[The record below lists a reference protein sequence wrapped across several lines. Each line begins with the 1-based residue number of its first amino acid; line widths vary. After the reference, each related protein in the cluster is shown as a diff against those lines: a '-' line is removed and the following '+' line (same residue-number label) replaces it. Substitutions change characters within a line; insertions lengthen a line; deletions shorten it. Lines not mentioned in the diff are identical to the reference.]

1 MALRREVGLDWE
13 CCWTKEEIVPA
24 DCPFIGEG
32 EEDLYTAH
40 RRRIFEKCLECPR
53 LKNDLLKLRE
63 LGHPLANVLPYVIAE
78 FLDQKERLQSMG
90 SFLNNR
96 TREIRFLHELNI
108 VLQTSLDQDEVLS
121 VAMTAI
127 TAGKGFGLNRALLL
141 MADKERQSLKGY
153 LGIGPRNYEEA
164 WQVWQEIG
172 QNDLTLKELAR
183 NFQKT
188 KLMSEKVKFHD
199 LLEKLTVPLSD
210 HRHIFN
216 RALREKK
223 TILVE
228 DAFHNPDVD
237 PNLAR
242 ILGVDSFLV
251 LPLISRS
258 RRIGIILADNC
269 ITHKPIA
276 PQDIQLLETFA
287 FPVAFALERASLYER
302 LQEEVDKLTEAN
314 AKLKEQQELIL
325 KMEKMALVGRITSN
339 IAHSIRN
346 PLMIIGGFAR
356 SLLKT
361 VAETDRNREYL
372 ESIVLEAKQL
382 EDVLEEALSYADS
395 LYPAMDTWDVNQLV
409 TNVFAKFKEKLELK
423 GITCSLELAAEVPV
437 TFIDYKQIAFCVRTI
452 LNTVMESSDVDRMS
466 LTTRLEGNVI
476 GIEIQDNGKPPAT
489 GDGERSDLPPAVLH
503 ELGSNL
509 GLQLCTSILEK
520 QGNPFLIENSP
531 AGGTRYIIRLP
542 IRKEND

>member
-1 MALRREVGLDWE
+1 MDWE
-13 CCWTKEEIVPA
+13 CCWATEEIGPA
-24 DCPFIGEG
+24 DCPYIAEG

-40 RRRIFEKCLECPR
+40 RRRIIEKCLECPR
-53 LKNDLLKLRE
+53 FKNDLLKLRE
-63 LGHPLANVLPYVIAE
+63 FGHPLVDVLPYLIAE
-78 FLDQKERLQSMG
+78 FLDQKGRLQSMG
-90 SFLNNR
+90 SFLNSK
-96 TREIRFLHELNI
+96 TREIRFLHELNF
-108 VLQTSLDQDEVLS
+108 VLQTSLDLDEVLS

-127 TAGKGFGLNRALLL
+127 TAGKGFGMNRGFLL
-141 MADKERQSLKGY
+141 MTDKERQHLKGY
-153 LGIGPRNYEEA
+153 LGVGPRNYEEA
-164 WQVWQEIG
+164 WQIWQEIG
-172 QNDLTLKELAR
+172 RNDLTLKELAR
-183 NFQKT
+183 NFQKN

-216 RALREKK
+216 RALRERK
-223 TILVE
+223 TMLVE

-251 LPLISRS
+251 MPLISRN

-302 LQEEVDKLTEAN
+302 LQEEVDKLTAAN
-314 AKLKEQQELIL
+314 TKLKEQQELIL
-325 KMEKMALVGRITSN
+325 KMEKMALVGRITSS

-361 VAETDRNREYL
+361 VSATDQNREYL
-372 ESIVLEAKQL
+372 ESIVHEAKQL
-382 EDVLEEALSYADS
+382 EDVLEEVLSYADS
-395 LYPAMDTWDVNQLV
+395 LYPAMDTWDVNQLI
-409 TNVFAKFKEKLELK
+409 TSVFAKFREKLELK
-423 GITCSLELAAEVPV
+423 EIVCAVELAAELPMAL
-437 TFIDYKQIAFCVRTI
+437 IDYKQIAFCIRTI
-452 LNTVMESSDVDRMS
+452 LNTVMESSGVDRIS
-466 LTTRLEGNVI
+466 LKTSLDGAAI
-476 GIEIQDNGKPPAT
+476 CIEITDNGKPPAADE
-489 GDGERSDLPPAVLH
+489 GGEYDLPPAVLQ

-509 GLQLCTSILEK
+509 GLQLCKSILEK
-520 QGNPFLIENSP
+520 QGNFFSIYNDPD
-531 AGGTRYIIRLP
+531 AGTRYSIRLP
-542 IRKEND
+542 IRKEGD